1 MHLKGRW
8 EYSGRILLPSFLSQG
23 VYFLLDCGEPRHK
36 TEPVF
41 EHYTVAVCTDTVVAR
56 SITSYSNDRAK
67 ILSQLSRCMG
77 IVWVK
82 MSILGVTCMC
92 TGVAAL

>member
-1 MHLKGRW
+1 MRIKGRW
-8 EYSGRILLPSFLSQG
+8 EYSGKILFPSFLSQG

-36 TEPVF
+36 TEPVI
-41 EHYTVAVCTDTVVAR
+41 EHYTVAVCR
-56 SITSYSNDRAK
+56 YCCSCITSYSNDRAK
-67 ILSQLSRCMG
+67 IFSQLSRCMV
-77 IVWVK
+77 IVRVK